1 MPAQKSST
9 PTVLIRT
16 LGCKVNRY
24 DSERL
29 AADFVRYG
37 FQACLDRRDL
47 ERSPE
52 LIVVNTCSVTRESD
66 KKSRQLIRRFIRD
79 YPESRLVV
87 TGCGAE
93 LDVEQFRQISGVTSI
108 CSIRAQGELASQIA
122 TQWGLERQEDVD
134 NGELIVPH
142 PTPLPEGEGTSDA
155 GCRVFAES
163 LSLGKEKTV
172 APGCHP
178 QLRLGVDPKRTRVF
192 VKIQEGCD
200 LFCTYCSIPYSRG
213 EPRSRPVQEIIEEIK
228 HLVDRGF
235 REVVLCGT
243 RLGWYGRDL
252 GTRLSSLLGEIA
264 QISGLVRLRLSSL
277 EPEDFDTEII
287 EAVASLAI
295 LCPHFHLPLQSGSD
309 AILEKMGREYR
320 RTEYFQRIDRAYE
333 QIPDLCISTDIMVG
347 FPGETE
353 EDFAESLSAVERCG
367 FSKVHS
373 FPFSSRDRTPAST
386 MPRQVPPPVRRERR
400 QILDRLALRE
410 AEKTRSKFI
419 GRRLPVLT
427 ETIEDGHAVGLTPNY
442 LRVRWPATEG
452 DQPNALRE
460 VLIED
465 VSGLSLSGRAE

>member
-37 FQACLDRRDL
+37 FQARLDRRDL

-66 KKSRQLIRRFIRD
+66 KKSRQLIRRLVRD

-93 LDVEQFRQISGVTSI
+93 LDVEQFQQIPGVASI
-108 CSIRAQGELASQIA
+108 CPIREQHSLAQQIA
-122 TQWGLERQEDVD
+122 TKRA
-134 NGELIVPH
+134 P
-142 PTPLPEGEGTSDA
+142 
-155 GCRVFAES
+155 ES
-163 LSLGKEKTV
+163 LPT
-172 APGCHP
+172 GCHP
-178 QLRLGVDPKRTRVF
+178 QLRLGVGQKRTRVF
-192 VKIQEGCD
+192 IKVQEGCD

-213 EPRSRPVQEIIEEIK
+213 EPRSRPVHEIIEEIK
-228 HLVDRGF
+228 HLVDCGF
-235 REVVLCGT
+235 REIVLCGT

-252 GTRLSSLLGEIA
+252 GTRLSELLRKTVDIP
-264 QISGLVRLRLSSL
+264 GLTRLRLSSL

-320 RTEYFQRIDRAYE
+320 RIDYLQKIQFAYE
-333 QIPDLCISTDIMVG
+333 TIPDLCISTDIMVG

-386 MPRQVPPPVRRERR
+386 MPHQISPPVRRERR

-410 AEKTRSKFI
+410 AERNRSKFI
-419 GRRLPVLT
+419 GKRLPILT

-442 LRVRWPATEG
+442 LRVRWPATE
-452 DQPNALRE
+452 DDRPNTLRE